1 MKLTDLIFA
10 PVVLPLLGASFAFIA
25 KSFFK
30 KGKAQSLEYIAAAI
44 GLGLPMFS
52 IVYLLPFVLNGQ
64 SIQLSIGSWPGN
76 IGIMYRFDGIAWLV
90 SLLGFTVGSAAW
102 IYSLGTGPK
111 GPGFTTT
118 FLIQTSAMAAAAMTV
133 DLFNLFVC
141 LEVMG
146 IASYILV
153 ASSEKPGAFLASFSY
168 LMISATAMVFF
179 LIGLLG
185 FYKLTGSLSY
195 EGISKALELLPQKGG
210 ATATASLS
218 LIVAAVAIRVAIMP
232 LYGWLPDAHA
242 LAPHS
247 ISAVLSGVLIK
258 APLFALTR
266 LLVIMPGGE
275 EVGRLMSYAGAIT
288 ALAGVIIALSQK
300 DTKQL
305 LAYHS
310 ISQIGFIVS
319 AWGAAIAAG
328 ITTVAGIALFSA
340 SLLHAL
346 YHALFKGL
354 LFLTVGTTTDF
365 LGERNV
371 YKIRGAARTLS
382 RGGEGFPVTFLC
394 YLTAAFAITAIPP
407 FNGYASK
414 AAISYA
420 LKGSWQGT
428 VLYGAS
434 LGTVASFIK
443 LSRIYLP
450 DKTQEPDS
458 AVSGEII
465 SDRRIKKSAQISQ
478 LFLAAL
484 CISSGIAA
492 IPMSQLVMVLL
503 GAEDETSLPPSLFS
517 IENYTK
523 TVFIVIGGFLLY
535 LLISTENGK
544 KVLHIIRN
552 RPKRFQGNF
561 VALSLGMVFL
571 FYWILL

>member
-1 MKLTDLIFA
+1 MNLTDLIFA
-10 PVVLPLLGASFAFIA
+10 PMVLPLVGASLAFCA
-25 KSFFK
+25 KAFFK
-30 KGKAQSLEYIAAAI
+30 KEKAWMLEYAAAAI
-44 GLGLPMFS
+44 GLGLPFLS
-52 IVYLLPFVLNGQ
+52 LFYFLPFVLNGQ
-64 SIQLSIGSWPGN
+64 SIQLYIGNWPAD
-76 IGIMYRFDGIAWLV
+76 IGIMYRFDGIAWLIC
-90 SLLGFTVGSAAW
+90 LLGFSVGIASW
-102 IYSLGTGPK
+102 IYSLGTGPR
-111 GPGFTTT
+111 GPVFTTT
-118 FLIQTSAMAAAAMTV
+118 FLIQTSAMIAAAMTV

-153 ASSEKPGAFLASFSY
+153 ASSEKTGAFLASFSY

-195 EGISKALELLPQKGG
+195 EGISAVLELLPQKGG

-266 LLVIMPGGE
+266 LLVIMPGGG
-275 EVGRLMSYAGAIT
+275 EVGRLMSYTGALT
-288 ALAGVIIALSQK
+288 ALVGVIIALSQK

-310 ISQIGFIVS
+310 ISQIGYIVC

-328 ITTVAGIALFSA
+328 ITTPIGIALFAA
-340 SLLHAL
+340 SFLHAL

-354 LFLTVGTTTDF
+354 LFLTVGTTSDIT
-365 LGERNV
+365 GERNV
-371 YKIRGAARTLS
+371 YKLRGAARSL
-382 RGGEGFPVTFLC
+382 RNAGEGFPVTFLC
-394 YLTAAFAITAIPP
+394 YLSAAFAISAIPP

-414 AAISYA
+414 AALSYT
-420 LKGSWQGT
+420 LKGSWQSGI
-428 VLYGAS
+428 LIAAS
-434 LGTVASFIK
+434 IGTVASFIK
-443 LSRIYLP
+443 LTRIYLP
-450 DKTQEPDS
+450 VREREVIS
-458 AVSGEII
+458 ASSEKMPSI
-465 SDRRIKKSAQISQ
+465 RKIKKSAQISQ
-478 LFLAAL
+478 LFLAIL
-484 CISSGIAA
+484 CLAGGLAA
-492 IPMSQLVMVLL
+492 VPVSQLVMRIL
-503 GAEDETSLPPSLFS
+503 GAVEMKPLPPYLFS

-523 TVFIVIGGFLLY
+523 TALITLGGFLLY
-535 LLISTENGK
+535 LIVSTERGK

-561 VALSLGMVFL
+561 VALSLGMLFL
-571 FYWILL
+571 YYWVLL

>member
-1 MKLTDLIFA
+1 MELTDLILA
-10 PVVLPLLGASFAFIA
+10 PVVLPLIGASLAFCA
-25 KSFFK
+25 KAFHKNDKAWKLESF
-30 KGKAQSLEYIAAAI
+30 AAAI
-44 GLGLPMFS
+44 GLGLPLLLL
-52 IVYLLPFVLNGQ
+52 VYLFQFVNLGQ
-64 SIQLSIGSWPGN
+64 SIQVSIGRWPGN
-76 IGIMYRFDGIAWLV
+76 IGILYRFDGIAWLV

-102 IYSLGTGPK
+102 VYSQGSGPK

-118 FLIQTSAMAAAAMTV
+118 FLIQTASMAAAAMTV

-146 IASYILV
+146 LASYILV
-153 ASSEKPGAFLASFSY
+153 ASSEKPGAYLASFSY

-195 EGISKALELLPQKGG
+195 EGISSVLDSLPQKGG
-210 ATATASLS
+210 TMATASLA

-266 LLVIMPGGE
+266 LLIVMPGGGD
-275 EVGRLMSYAGAIT
+275 VGRLLSYTGAIT

-310 ISQIGFIVS
+310 ISQIGYVVC

-328 ITTVAGIALFSA
+328 ITTPAGIALFSA
-340 SLLHAL
+340 SFLHAL

-354 LFLTVGTTTDF
+354 LFLTVGTTTD
-365 LGERNV
+365 LAGERNV
-371 YKIRGAARTLS
+371 YKLRNAALS
-382 RGGEGFPVTFLC
+382 LHKAGEKVPITFLC
-394 YLTAAFAITAIPP
+394 FLTAAFAITAIPP

-414 AAISYA
+414 AALSYT
-420 LKGSWQGT
+420 LKGSWQGLF
-428 VLYGAS
+428 LYAAS

-450 DKTQEPDS
+450 DKKS
-458 AVSGEII
+458 I
-465 SDRRIKKSAQISQ
+465 SPSTGMNMPLGKIKKTAQFSQ
-478 LFLAAL
+478 LFLAL
-484 CISSGIAA
+484 MCIISGIAA
-492 IPMSQLVMVLL
+492 LPMSRLVLRLL
-503 GAEDETSLPPSLFS
+503 GEVESDSLPPYLFS
-517 IENYTK
+517 VENYTK
-523 TVFIVIGGFLLY
+523 TGLVVLGGILLY
-535 LLISTENGK
+535 FLISTKSGK
-544 KVLHIIRN
+544 KVLQLIRN
-552 RPKRFQGNF
+552 RPKMFHGNF
-561 VALSLGMVFL
+561 VALSLGMAFL
-571 FYWILL
+571 FYWIKLSN